1 MSVGYGVEIW
11 CTDSMHTG
19 RLASGAAVVIQAL
32 YRRYITPRGTLR
44 GISDDDEDLAY
55 GFDVSA
61 YVGAVGTT
69 TAIAALPGLMRAEGL
84 KDDRVLDLAFTI
96 TPTTDTAGLTTLLIE
111 GSGTLHDESEDFAFT
126 LAVTEVTTTLLGGA
140 ST

>member
-1 MSVGYGVEIW
+1 MSTGYGAEIW

-19 RLASGAAVVIQAL
+19 RLARGADVVIQAL

-61 YVGAVGTT
+61 YVGAVGSDV
-69 TAIAALPGLMRAEGL
+69 AIAALPGLMRAEGL
-84 KDDRVLDLAFTI
+84 KDDRVLDLSFVV
-96 TPTTDTAGLTTLLIE
+96 TPTTGPDGLTVLLAE

-126 LAVTEVTTTLLGGA
+126 LAITDVTTTLLGA
-140 ST
+140 A